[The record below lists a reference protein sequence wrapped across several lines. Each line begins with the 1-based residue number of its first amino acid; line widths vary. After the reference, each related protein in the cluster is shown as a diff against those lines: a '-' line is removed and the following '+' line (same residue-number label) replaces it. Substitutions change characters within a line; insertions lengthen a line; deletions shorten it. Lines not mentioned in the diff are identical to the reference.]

1 MAVYIE
7 PTPEITEFL
16 KYSENSQ
23 SKHKKTTLG
32 SGFEEILRK
41 EQERIEK
48 EKQDLGQIGSDSDNR
63 DSGRDVAF
71 ELFERKGRDRYI
83 HPTKPS

>member
-1 MAVYIE
+1 MAIYIE
-7 PTPEITEFL
+7 PTPKITEFL

-23 SKHKKTTLG
+23 SKHKKTTSG

-41 EQERIEK
+41 EQERFEK

-63 DSGRDVAF
+63 DSDRDVAA
-71 ELFERKGRDRYI
+71 ELLKCKSRDRYI
-83 HPTKPS
+83 HPTKSD

>member
-1 MAVYIE
+1 MAIYIE
-7 PTPEITEFL
+7 PTPKITEFL

-23 SKHKKTTLG
+23 SKHKKTTSG
-32 SGFEEILRK
+32 SGFDEILGK

-63 DSGRDVAF
+63 GSGGDAAF

-83 HPTKPS
+83 YPTKSD